1 MSDERERRADEPD
14 EMELLLPWHVNRTL
28 PAGEE
33 EAIRAAL
40 KGSARL
46 EASLATA
53 VEDDAAVKESAA
65 ALGAPGDAVLD
76 RILRETGTSRRA
88 ASPPRGLL
96 ASVLAALT
104 PPRLAYAAG
113 ALALLA
119 VVQGGAIAWL
129 ATGTPPVEGPSL
141 ASEEDDGTQFALVRP
156 ASGVTAAQFAAA
168 LAALD
173 LRIADGPTAEGYFV
187 LRHAGGAEP
196 DAGAII
202 AALKGQPAIFETVIP
217 MEQ

>member
-1 MSDERERRADEPD
+1 MNDERERRTDEAD

-33 EAIRAAL
+33 EAIRTAL

-76 RILRETGTSRRA
+76 RILRETGTARLA
-88 ASPPRGLL
+88 APPPRGLL
-96 ASVLAALT
+96 ASFLAALT
-104 PPRLAYAAG
+104 PQRLAYAAG

-119 VVQGGAIAWL
+119 VIQGGAIAWL
-129 ATGTPPVEGPSL
+129 ASGTPPAEGPSL
-141 ASEEDDGTQFALVRP
+141 ASEEDGGTPVAMVRP
-156 ASGVTAAQFAAA
+156 AAGVTAVQFAAA

-187 LRHAGGAEP
+187 LRHADGAEA
-196 DAGAII
+196 DAGSLK
-202 AALKGQPAIFETVIP
+202 AALKGQPGVFETVIP